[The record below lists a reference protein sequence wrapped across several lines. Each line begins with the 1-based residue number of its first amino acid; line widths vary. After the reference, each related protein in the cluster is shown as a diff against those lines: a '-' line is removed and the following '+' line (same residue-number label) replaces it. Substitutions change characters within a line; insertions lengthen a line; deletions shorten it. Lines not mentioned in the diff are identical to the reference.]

1 MKKFLLVFILIVISA
16 VTLKGSPEITN
27 WADFVSQEG
36 NLWSVRFSER
46 GTIVSLYGIGRS
58 RAATA
63 SDAAW
68 RFLKQHYKL
77 LGIQSLSDL
86 RLLTTEQTSLGTHFR
101 YKQYY
106 GGLPIARSE
115 TSIHVNKRN
124 QIIAANSQYFNL
136 KGNIGVV
143 GNPAEAYANIKRIFG
158 HGAWILNTGL
168 TVFPFGTEPR
178 LAWRIEVET
187 QNAQSWLL
195 YVDAANPRIILQAS
209 KTFLQAEGVANV
221 WTENPVVTSE
231 RTNQRLLYMDATKAL
246 SGQFV
251 RTYNANFKQN
261 VLDVV
266 IPSITLSKF
275 STAKRPDRKYN
286 FSEVDARLS
295 EAMAYYHI
303 NRVHDH
309 WRSVGFHGLDARAP
323 VFVNIQTVQGAGW
336 DNAQYLRSS
345 QFPKTGVFI
354 FGAGQ
359 KFNNFGLDGDVY
371 YHEYGH
377 GVLDRIV
384 PGMLESVESVYPLAF
399 HEGFADISACS
410 VTGNSRMGEFA
421 SINKASGKWEGR
433 NLENKNRYPANVTAP
448 VIKIPEPHYTGL
460 IAGGAWW
467 DLQKQIGLQKAHQI
481 LYQSLQL
488 LPSEMN
494 FFDLRDAMSAADE
507 SLNNGANGI
516 ANSNAFAKHGIKG
529 PNKGQKGV
537 LRFQGLKVAGGP
549 QNQDAQIKTT
559 FQRGDI
565 IYLIAEY
572 DASGLSPGYNL
583 VPIAFLFSTPLSSN
597 AGALPLISG
606 LTNGS
611 HHGLK
616 GAHLYEVDT
625 DSDTTPGMYTF
636 TLGGRLGGTNQTF
649 PITSVSFTLN

>member
-1 MKKFLLVFILIVISA
+1 MKRFLLGFILVVVSA
-16 VTLKGSPEITN
+16 AALKGSPETTN

-36 NLWSVRFSER
+36 NLWRVQLSEK
-46 GTIVSLYGIGRS
+46 GTVISLYGIGRS
-58 RAATA
+58 RAVTPN
-63 SDAAW
+63 DAAS

-77 LGIQSLSDL
+77 LGIQNLNDL
-86 RLLTTEQTSLGTHFR
+86 RLLTTEQTSLGTHFH

-106 GGLPIARSE
+106 GELPVARSE
-115 TSIHVNKRN
+115 ISVHVNKRN

-143 GNPAEAYANIKRIFG
+143 GDAAEASANIRRIFDRE
-158 HGAWILNTGL
+158 ALIYNTGL
-168 TVFPFGTEPR
+168 TVYPQATDAT

-187 QNAQSWLL
+187 RNARSWLL
-195 YVDAANPRIILQAS
+195 YVDASNPRVILQAS
-209 KTFLQAEGVANV
+209 KTFLQAEGEANI
-221 WTENPVVTSE
+221 WSENPIVNSGRST
-231 RTNQRLLYMDATKAL
+231 QRLLYMDATKAL

-251 RTYNANFKQN
+251 RAYNANFKQN

-266 IPSITLSKF
+266 IPTIPLSKF
-275 STAKRPDRKYN
+275 TTAKRPDRKYN
-286 FSEVDARLS
+286 FAENDSRVS

-309 WRSVGFHGLDARAP
+309 WRSIGFHGLDSRAP

-336 DNAQYLRSS
+336 DNAQYLRSN
-345 QFPKTGVFI
+345 QFPKTGVYV

-377 GVLDRIV
+377 GVLDHIV
-384 PGMLESVESVYPLAF
+384 PGMLEAIESVYPLAF
-399 HEGFADISACS
+399 HEGFGDISACS
-410 VTGNSRMGEFA
+410 ITGNSRMGEFA
-421 SINKASGKWEGR
+421 SINKASGKWVGR

-460 IAGGAWW
+460 IASGAWW

-481 LYQSLQL
+481 LYQSLPL

-507 SLNNGANGI
+507 SLNNGADGTAI
-516 ANSNAFAKHGIKG
+516 LNAFAKHGIKG

-572 DASGLSPGYNL
+572 DAAGLSPGYNL
-583 VPIAFLFSTPLSSN
+583 VSVGFHFSAPPSSN
-597 AGALPLISG
+597 AAALPLISG
-606 LTNGS
+606 LSNGS

-636 TLGGRLGGTNQTF
+636 TLSGRLGGTNQTF
-649 PITSVSFTLN
+649 PSTSVSFTLN

>member
-1 MKKFLLVFILIVISA
+1 MKRFLLVYILIVISA
-16 VTLKGSPEITN
+16 ITLKGSPQTTD
-27 WADFVSQEG
+27 WSDFVSQEG
-36 NLWSVRFSER
+36 NRWRVQFSEN
-46 GTIVSLYGIGRS
+46 GNVISLYGIGRS
-58 RAATA
+58 HAATPSQA
-63 SDAAW
+63 TS
-68 RFLKQHYKL
+68 RFLRQHYRL
-77 LGIQSLSDL
+77 LGIQNLNDL
-86 RLLTTEQTSLGTHFR
+86 RLFTTEQTLLGTHFR
-101 YKQYY
+101 YKQYF
-106 GGLPIARSE
+106 GKLPVARSE
-115 TSIHVNKRN
+115 ISIHVNKRN

-143 GNPAEAYANIKRIFG
+143 GNPAEADSNIRRIFG
-158 HGAWILNTGL
+158 HDVWLVNTGL
-168 TVFPFGTEPR
+168 TVYPQGTEPR
-178 LAWRIEVET
+178 PAWRIEVET
-187 QNAQSWLL
+187 HNAQSWLL
-195 YVDAANPRIILQAS
+195 YVDAASPHVILQAS
-209 KTFLQAEGVANV
+209 KTFLQAEGEAKI
-221 WTENPVVTSE
+221 WSENPVVSSE

-266 IPSITLSKF
+266 IPTIPLSKF
-275 STAKRPDRKYN
+275 TTAKRPDRKFDFAEN
-286 FSEVDARLS
+286 DARLS

-309 WRSVGFHGLDARAP
+309 WRNVGFRGLDARAP
-323 VFVNIQTVQGAGW
+323 VFVNIQNVRGAGW

-359 KFNNFGLDGDVY
+359 KFNNFGLDSDVY

-377 GVLDRIV
+377 GVLDHIV
-384 PGMLESVESVYPLAF
+384 PGLLEAVESVYPLAF
-399 HEGFADISACS
+399 HEGFGDISACS
-410 VTGNSRMGEFA
+410 ITGNSRMGEFA
-421 SINKASGKWEGR
+421 SMNKASGKWEGR
-433 NLENKNRYPANVTAP
+433 NLENKNRYPANVPAP
-448 VIKIPEPHYTGL
+448 EIKIPEPHYTGL
-460 IAGGAWW
+460 IASGAWW
-467 DLQKQIGLQKAHQI
+467 DLQKEIGLQKAHQL
-481 LYQSLQL
+481 LYHCLQL

-507 SLNNGANGI
+507 SMNSGVNGAAI
-516 ANSNAFAKHGIKG
+516 MNAFAKHGIKG

-537 LRFQGLKVAGGP
+537 LRFKGLTIAGGP
-549 QNQDAQIKTT
+549 QNQNAQIKTT

-565 IYLIAEY
+565 IYLVAEY

-583 VPIAFLFSTPLSSN
+583 VPVFFNFNAPSNSN

-606 LTNGS
+606 LTNGP

-636 TLGGRLGGTNQTF
+636 TLSGRLGGTNQTF
-649 PITSVSFTLN
+649 AAASVSFTLN